1 MSHLDQQGAFDLLV
15 AVVADFYESGRRAYS
30 AGLKPELRVR
40 SGGAFDEHALG
51 YETFRGFISAAE
63 TAGLVDVHPALRGPD
78 IEVVPTGR
86 PSRVVDG
93 GGSAAPASRRV
104 RHDLWKAW
112 LDWAPGYR
120 RLYDRDADLAVR
132 VASLPVAALS
142 DEHRALV
149 EAADAADGRVIEI
162 AGISIEDQLGWM
174 TEFAQTAGPRG
185 ARLMAA
191 LQRERPAQEFTNALR
206 GWPDLA
212 ASWRDQLLKRVRAE
226 IERWAA
232 EHDLEIQLTEPPPP
246 APVVERQDHA
256 ADQTHERADAPDLD
270 PETIRRLVR
279 RAVERMP
286 AEALLELS
294 IPFKYFLEPRS

>member
-1 MSHLDQQGAFDLLV
+1 M

-30 AGLKPELRVR
+30 AGLKPELRLR
-40 SGGAFDEHALG
+40 SAGAFDEHALR
-51 YETFRGFISAAE
+51 YEAFRGFISAAE

-78 IEVVPTGR
+78 IDVVPTGR

-120 RLYDRDADLAVR
+120 RLYDRDADVAVR

-191 LQRERPAQEFTNALR
+191 LQRDRPAQEFTNALR

-232 EHDLEIQLTEPPPP
+232 EHDQGPTPTGLQRAEPMPGPTNPSALAGSTP
-246 APVVERQDHA
+246 AKPFDGA
-256 ADQTHERADAPDLD
+256 A
-270 PETIRRLVR
+270 
-279 RAVERMP
+279 
-286 AEALLELS
+286 
-294 IPFKYFLEPRS
+294 